1 MNYRSLM
8 SKLLWAT
15 FRPLLRIKQP
25 LINIELILPKNCIIF
40 MTIQSIVIIGLI
52 KFTSMQSIYS
62 EKEHSCASGQKT
74 HLLWIPCIFCVSFS
88 EVERTIYLK
97 IYIHKKKKPCLDT
110 QNSNANKIIWFS
122 MYMHLSTSI

>member
-1 MNYRSLM
+1 
-8 SKLLWAT
+8 
-15 FRPLLRIKQP
+15 
-25 LINIELILPKNCIIF
+25 

-52 KFTSMQSIYS
+52 KLTSMQSIYS

-97 IYIHKKKKPCLDT
+97 IYIHTKKE
-110 QNSNANKIIWFS
+110 S
-122 MYMHLSTSI
+122 MSRHTEQQCEQDNLIFHVHAFVYIYLRDIS